1 MVNCAVLMCKRR
13 SKTSKLREHNVSY
26 HKFPRDPTVRQEWR
40 KFCNRSNKWY
50 PTQTSAIC
58 SDHFTQSSF
67 KIYSN
72 IKRILNKGA
81 IPTLR
86 TCYCSKTKQEQ
97 HNKNEEPSKLQQQ
110 TSKKTPTKNVAI
122 STCKK
127 TKNVLCDKNK
137 TIKKLRDNNRYLK
150 NRVTTLKESVKKLQE
165 KSVVIKEE
173 STLEENETSENKN
186 TKRSRNMSKDQGEV
200 VLPTECGLAECRTCL
215 QAIDNNSVLVDLF
228 QCWVPPWDG
237 MESTI
242 AEDLA
247 KLANVQIT
255 QTDKYSKV
263 ICEPCCLKLQSACDF
278 AYIVRKNDRLL
289 RQKHPQSPENID
301 NSNKTIWPKPI
312 QIDKNINGTY
322 ENYGD
327 VEIKQEVM
335 SEDEYMDD
343 NKEEMASLE
352 IKIEPEELMQPML
365 LQPQEN
371 EQIDGAQSPYLE
383 LNGHVFHESKEE
395 IPLTNGNDCKEDLLE
410 IKEEPLSDIEDGDV
424 IETDLPLVCMLC
436 CKELNSVTGLKA
448 HVIAQHSY
456 KSVKRK
462 SGSCSPEKRK
472 RKQEFVCG
480 TCQRRFMTSTDL
492 MVHET
497 CHNKSVC
504 YACSAKVN
512 NSKRERQKQYRERNR
527 DKLKHREAERRKRI
541 QSSQSIIGPSTSS
554 NSNIMEVNNEE
565 AIDGSEDVL
574 FRRQCGHHLLGVKD
588 EEEAEE
594 DRSCERQRNL
604 ERGALKEDLNQTTYN
619 EHAESSHQSKKI
631 T

>member
-1 MVNCAVLMCKRR
+1 MFIVN
-13 SKTSKLREHNVSY
+13 LR
-26 HKFPRDPTVRQEWR
+26 FPRDPTVRQEWR
-40 KFCNRSNKWY
+40 KFCNRSNKWN

-97 HNKNEEPSKLQQQ
+97 HYKNEEILKPQQQ
-110 TSKKTPTKNVAI
+110 TSKKAPSKNVEI
-122 STCKK
+122 STSKK
-127 TKNVLCDKNK
+127 IKSDLNKKNK
-137 TIKKLRDNNRYLK
+137 IIKKLRDNNRYLK
-150 NRVTTLKESVKKLQE
+150 ARVITLKECVKKLQE
-165 KSVVIKEE
+165 KSSVIKEE
-173 STLEENETSENKN
+173 CTLEEKETLENKN
-186 TKRSRNMSKDQGEV
+186 PKRSRNMSKDQEEV
-200 VLPTECGLAECRTCL
+200 VVPTECGLAECRTCL

-228 QCWVPPWDG
+228 QCWIPPWDG

-289 RQKHPQSPENID
+289 RQRYPQSPENND
-301 NSNKTIWPKPI
+301 NCNNIKTIWPKPI

-322 ENYGD
+322 DNYGD
-327 VEIKQEVM
+327 VDIKQEVM
-335 SEDEYMDD
+335 SEDEYNEMDYPR
-343 NKEEMASLE
+343 EEMASLD

-365 LQPQEN
+365 LQPQEH
-371 EQIDGAQSPYLE
+371 EQIDETHSPYLE
-383 LNGHVFHESKEE
+383 LNGHVFHDLNEE
-395 IPLTNGNDCKEDLLE
+395 IPLTNGNDGKDDLLE
-410 IKEEPLSDIEDGDV
+410 IKEEPLSDIDDVDV
-424 IETDLPLVCMLC
+424 IPTDLPLVCMLC

-504 YACSAKVN
+504 YACSAKFDSFEQLTKHSRKCKAIANKEPQKPKTLEDV
-512 NSKRERQKQYRERNR
+512 KRPIIR
-527 DKLKHREAERRKRI
+527 DTFSI
-541 QSSQSIIGPSTSS
+541 SQPKTKPENVTFKCESCDEEFSDKYYLTIHEEIYHTKSEQCS
-554 NSNIMEVNNEE
+554 EVNENGDVQME
-565 AIDGSEDVL
+565 DTLRSVFGSD
-574 FRRQCGHHLLGVKD
+574 
-588 EEEAEE
+588 
-594 DRSCERQRNL
+594 
-604 ERGALKEDLNQTTYN
+604 
-619 EHAESSHQSKKI
+619 SS
-631 T
+631 